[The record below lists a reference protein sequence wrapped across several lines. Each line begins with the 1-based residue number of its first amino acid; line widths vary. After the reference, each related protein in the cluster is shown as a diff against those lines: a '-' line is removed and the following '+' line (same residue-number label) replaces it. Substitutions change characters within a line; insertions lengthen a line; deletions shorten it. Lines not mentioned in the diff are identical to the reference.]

1 MTLYEIDAQLS
12 ALIDEETGE
21 ITDLDAWDGLQLDH
35 TKKCENI
42 ALYYK
47 NLIAEAEAIKAEE
60 TKLYERR
67 KAIENKAARLFEYLK
82 YALNGEKLETA
93 RVKCAYRKT
102 QSVVLDDDFIYWAA
116 ESAPELLTY
125 KEPQPNKTEIKQA
138 IKSGR
143 EIDHAII
150 VDSVS
155 LSVK

>member
-21 ITDLDAWDGLQLDH
+21 ITDLDAWDGLHLDR
-35 TKKCENI
+35 KQKLENI

-47 NLIAEAEAIKAEE
+47 NLTAEAEAIKTEE
-60 TKLYERR
+60 QKLYERR
-67 KAIENKAARLFEYLK
+67 RAIENKAASLFGYLK
-82 YALNGEKLETA
+82 QGLNGEKLETA

-102 QSVVLDDDFIYWAA
+102 QSVELDDDFVYWAA
-116 ESAPELLTY
+116 ENAPDLLSFS
-125 KEPQPNKTEIKQA
+125 EPKPNKTAIKQA

-143 EIDHAII
+143 DIAFAAI
-150 VDSVS
+150 VDGES